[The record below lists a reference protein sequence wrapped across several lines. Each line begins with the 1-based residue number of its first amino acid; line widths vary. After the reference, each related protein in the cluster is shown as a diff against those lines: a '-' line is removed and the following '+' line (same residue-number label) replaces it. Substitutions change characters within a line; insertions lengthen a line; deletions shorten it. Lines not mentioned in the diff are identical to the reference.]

1 MKKKHLV
8 SGLAILGAGAAAA
21 AAVVA
26 AKKLAKENTEPED
39 AILLDLDGDGVADV
53 VLEDLDG
60 DGKIDS
66 VTAGVQPETK
76 AAEETEKA
84 EEAPAPE
91 APETEAPETEVP
103 EQPQEVT
110 TENPDLITTIPAEE
124 PVPEAETTEGAPA
137 AEETAE

>member
-26 AKKLAKENTEPED
+26 AKKLAKKNTEPED

-66 VTAGVQPETK
+66 VTAGVQPQETTEDT
-76 AAEETEKA
+76 AATTE
-84 EEAPAPE
+84 APE
-91 APETEAPETEVP
+91 APEAESQAGSDD
-103 EQPQEVT
+103 VT
-110 TENPDLITTIPAEE
+110 TENPDLITTIPA
-124 PVPEAETTEGAPA
+124 
-137 AEETAE
+137 

>member
-1 MKKKHLV
+1 MKKKHIV

-26 AKKLAKENTEPED
+26 AKKLTKENTEPED

-66 VTAGVQPETK
+66 VTAG
-76 AAEETEKA
+76 
-84 EEAPAPE
+84 APAETTEPTAE
-91 APETEAPETEVP
+91 PTAASETEADD
-103 EQPQEVT
+103 VT
-110 TENPDLITTIPAEE
+110 TENPDLMTTIPASE
-124 PVPEAETTEGAPA
+124 PAPEAPEAPQA
-137 AEETAE
+137 PETAAPEAPEAPQEPQA